1 MGGVD
6 MYLVDVIIEHPIRH
20 LDTSFTYLSK
30 SIIPSGVRV
39 HVPFGHNKLVGY
51 VKKTR
56 YTEQS
61 QSDLEQQSGFKYRW
75 VYDVIDKAPLLNEE
89 LTSLCEYLAYSTF
102 TPFIACLKTMLPPSL
117 KPSSSAKT
125 TQKKLKVIC
134 FVKKVNGLT
143 PKQQECLNIV
153 ENKQEILLKEANISS
168 TVLKK
173 LVDVGAV
180 EVIEKVFSRDV
191 KTNYYLE
198 HQEIILN
205 THQQNVL
212 DSLISGPCDKPYLLY
227 GVTGSGKT
235 EVYLN
240 ATKEILTQ
248 GKQVLM
254 LVPEISLT
262 PKMVALFKER
272 FKDDV
277 AILHSRLSDGQR
289 YDEYLRISR
298 NEVKIVVGARSAV
311 FAPLNHI
318 GLIIMDEEHDGSY
331 KQTNAPFYHTR
342 DLAIWRCKYH
352 QAKLLLGSASPSV
365 ESYARALSN
374 KYYLLQLPYRAT
386 HTSLPSCT
394 VVDMAEEAK
403 RGNLSVFSEAFVNG
417 LNNCIKSHH
426 QALILVNR
434 RGYAS
439 YLLCKECGY
448 IPKCPHCDVSL
459 TYHKETRTLD
469 CHYCG
474 YQEPYQDECDQC
486 HSHMVSYKGMG
497 TERMVELLNQEF
509 NNLDIIRYD
518 VDTTRNKE
526 SHEKLLNRF
535 ETKEANVLLGTQ
547 MIAKGLDFKDVTFVG
562 VLDGDGALAIPDYRS
577 AERTFQLILQVAGRS
592 GRHLDDGQVVIQTYN
607 PKHYAIM
614 HGANQDYNSFYK
626 EEIKMR
632 QLANYPPYCYVLSIL
647 VSSQDDNQAKQTIQ
661 QMAYYLNQRVQG
673 IQVLGPTPAL
683 LTRINNQYRYRMT
696 IKYKQ
701 SKVLFK
707 EIHELLKLCNH
718 KVKIEVDVN
727 PYSQM

>member
-1 MGGVD
+1 
-6 MYLVDVIIEHPIRH
+6 MYLIDVMIEHPIRH
-20 LDTSFTYLSK
+20 LDTAFTYLSK
-30 SIIPSGVRV
+30 TFIGHGVRV
-39 HVPFGHNKLVGY
+39 HVPFGYHKIVGY
-51 VKKTR
+51 VKKTT

-61 QSDLEQQSGFKYRW
+61 QADLEQQSGFKYRW
-75 VYDVIDKAPLLNEE
+75 IIDVIDKDPLLNEE
-89 LTSLCEYLAYSTF
+89 LTKLCEYLAYSTF

-134 FVKKVNGLT
+134 FKKDVEGLT
-143 PKQQECLNIV
+143 SKQKECLEIV
-153 ENKQEILLKEANISS
+153 RNKQEILLKEAGISNAI
-168 TVLKK
+168 LKK
-173 LVDVGAV
+173 LVEAGAV
-180 EVIEKVFSRDV
+180 EVIEKVFLRDV
-191 KTNYYLE
+191 ESHYYLDK
-198 HQEIILN
+198 QEIQLN
-205 THQQNVL
+205 QAQQQVL
-212 DSLISGPCDKPYLLY
+212 SQLLNGPSDQPYLLY

-240 ATKEILTQ
+240 ATKEILKQ
-248 GKQVLM
+248 DKQVLM

-262 PKMVALFKER
+262 PKMVALFKDR

-277 AILHSRLSDGQR
+277 AILHSGLSDGQR

-298 NEVKIVVGARSAV
+298 NEVKIVVGARSAI

-318 GLIIMDEEHDGSY
+318 GLIIMDEEHDASY
-331 KQTNAPFYHTR
+331 KQTNAPYYHTR

-365 ESYARALSN
+365 ESFARALSN
-374 KYYLLQLPYRAT
+374 KYYLLKMEHRAT
-386 HTSLPSCT
+386 HTSLPRCQI
-394 VVDMAEEAK
+394 VDMAQEAK
-403 RGNLSVFSEAFVNG
+403 RGNLSVFSESFING
-417 LNNCIKSHH
+417 LNNCIKNNH

-439 YLLCKECGY
+439 YLLCKECGN

-459 TYHKETRTLD
+459 TYHKETKTLD

-474 YQEPYQDECDQC
+474 YQETYQESCSSC

-509 NNLDIIRYD
+509 ENLEIIRYD
-518 VDTTRNKE
+518 VDTTRNKAG
-526 SHEKLLNRF
+526 HEKLLNRF

-577 AERTFQLILQVAGRS
+577 AERTFQLLLQVAGRS

-607 PKHYAIM
+607 PKHYAIVY
-614 HGANQDYNSFYK
+614 GASQDYLAFYK

-632 QLANYPPYCYVLSIL
+632 KLANYPPYCYVLSIL
-647 VSSQDDNQAKQTIQ
+647 VSSQDDTQAKQTIQ
-661 QMAYYLNQRVQG
+661 QMAYYLNQHVPN
-673 IQVLGPTPAL
+673 IQVLGPTPAI
-683 LTRINNQYRYRMT
+683 LTRINDQYRYRMT

-701 SKVLFK
+701 SNVLFK